1 MKVDFLTPSTGWFS
15 SVAEELL
22 REVSQRGHESRQFEN
37 HEKLE
42 KGDVLY
48 ILSYLKIIPQKYLGL
63 HDMNLV
69 IHGSDLPKG
78 RGFSPLSWQISEDSR
93 EIAFTLFE
101 AGDEVDSGD
110 YYMKRK
116 MELDGTELF
125 HEWRS
130 KCAAF
135 VADMALEFLDN
146 TDSHPPSPQS
156 GEATFYP
163 KRGEA
168 DDEVLPEHSLEMMFD
183 KLRAC
188 DPDRYPAW
196 FRFRGRKYSLRMDG
210 IK

>member
-15 SVAEELL
+15 RVAEELL
-22 REVSQRGHESRQFEN
+22 REVTQRGHESRHFEN

-48 ILSYLKIIPQKYLGL
+48 ILSYLKIIPKKYLGL

-93 EIAFTLFE
+93 VIVFTLFE
-101 AGDEVDSGD
+101 AKDEVDSGD
-110 YYMKRK
+110 YYMKRE

-130 KCAAF
+130 KCANF
-135 VADMALEFLDN
+135 VAEMALEFLDN
-146 TDSHPPSPQS
+146 KDSHPPSSQS
-156 GEATFYP
+156 GETTFYP

-168 DDEVLPEHSLEMMFD
+168 DDEVLPEHSLEMIFD
-183 KLRAC
+183 KLRAS
-188 DPDRYPAW
+188 DSDRYPVW

>member
-1 MKVDFLTPSTGWFS
+1 MKVNFLTPSTGWFS
-15 SVAEELL
+15 SVTEKLL

-42 KGDVLY
+42 KGDILY
-48 ILSYLKIIPQKYLGL
+48 ILSYLKIIPKKYLGL
-63 HDMNLV
+63 HDMNIV

-78 RGFSPLSWQISEDSR
+78 RGFSPLSWQILEDRR
-93 EIAFTLFE
+93 EIVFTLFE

-110 YYMKRK
+110 YYIKRK
-116 MELDGTELF
+116 MKLDGTELF
-125 HEWRS
+125 QEWRS

-135 VADMALEFLDN
+135 VSDMALEFLDN
-146 TDSHPPSPQS
+146 KDSYTSSLQS

-163 KRGEA
+163 KREKA
-168 DDEVLPEHSLEMMFD
+168 DDEVMPEHSLEMMFD

-188 DPDRYPAW
+188 DPERYPVW
-196 FRFRGRKYSLRMDG
+196 FRFRGRKYSLRMEG

>member
-1 MKVDFLTPSTGWFS
+1 MKVNFLTPSTGWFS

-22 REVSQRGHESRQFEN
+22 REVSQRGYESRQFEN

-42 KGDVLY
+42 KGDILY
-48 ILSYLKIIPQKYLGL
+48 ILSYLKIIPQKYLSL
-63 HDMNLV
+63 HDMNIV

-93 EIAFTLFE
+93 EIVFTLFE

-110 YYMKRK
+110 YYMKREMK
-116 MELDGTELF
+116 LDGTELF

-135 VADMALEFLDN
+135 VSDMALEFLDHK
-146 TDSHPPSPQS
+146 DSYPPSLQS
-156 GEATFYP
+156 GEATLYP

-168 DDEVLPEHSLEMMFD
+168 DDEVLPEHSLEMIFD

-188 DPDRYPAW
+188 DPDRYPVW